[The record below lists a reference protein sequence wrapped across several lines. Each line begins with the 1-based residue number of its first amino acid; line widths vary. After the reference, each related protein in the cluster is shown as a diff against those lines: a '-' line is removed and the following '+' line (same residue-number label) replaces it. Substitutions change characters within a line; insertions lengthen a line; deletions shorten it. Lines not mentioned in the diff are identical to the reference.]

1 MRRELQD
8 RRKASQLEL
17 GEEAGEGASTAR
29 SAPRQPHAPS
39 CAERDGT
46 YRPKGESLLAVEAW
60 KNRVANPVPRNI
72 GCPYAS
78 WSGAN
83 KCTYW

>member
-1 MRRELQD
+1 MNVKRTNAKQ
-8 RRKASQLEL
+8 
-17 GEEAGEGASTAR
+17 
-29 SAPRQPHAPS
+29 RQPQTI
-39 CAERDGT
+39 AERDGT
-46 YRPKGESLLAVEAW
+46 YRGKGEALLPVEARN
-60 KNRVANPVPRNI
+60 NRVANPVPRNI

>member
-1 MRRELQD
+1 MI
-8 RRKASQLEL
+8 
-17 GEEAGEGASTAR
+17 
-29 SAPRQPHAPS
+29 
-39 CAERDGT
+39 AERDGT

>member
-1 MRRELQD
+1 MDLWFEAQQRIAEAAAGHLF
-8 RRKASQLEL
+8 SPLE
-17 GEEAGEGASTAR
+17 AR
-29 SAPRQPHAPS
+29 N
-39 CAERDGT
+39 
-46 YRPKGESLLAVEAW
+46 
-60 KNRVANPVPRNI
+60 NRVANPVPRNI